1 MVRQFACI
9 TKVQLPYSTAVC
21 LPGGMLAATT
31 AAVPGSDAFAPT
43 DDWLAAEQGEYGIV
57 LVGVELKCHFV
68 HCRKLA

>member
-1 MVRQFACI
+1 
-9 TKVQLPYSTAVC
+9 
-21 LPGGMLAATT
+21 MLAATT